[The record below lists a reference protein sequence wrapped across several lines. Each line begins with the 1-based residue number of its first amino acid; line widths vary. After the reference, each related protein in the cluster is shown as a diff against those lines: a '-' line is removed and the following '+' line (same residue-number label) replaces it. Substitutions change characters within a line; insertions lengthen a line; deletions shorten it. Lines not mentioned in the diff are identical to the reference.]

1 MKKNKVKNEGWFD
14 KKIIDIVLQNL
25 LSNAFKFTDENGE
38 IVLTAES
45 VSYKSHSIK
54 FTVTDNGRGIPEK
67 DLRNIF
73 KRFFQADNQKKE
85 EAGSGIGLALAKSLV
100 ELHLGEIHI
109 SQSVSGNILKFHQ
122 RSIPNL
128 LMGNPKALC
137 QVHEILVI
145 QYRYHMQYW
154 IVL

>member
-1 MKKNKVKNEGWFD
+1 MKKNMVKNEGWFD

-67 DLRNIF
+67 DLR
-73 KRFFQADNQKKE
+73 
-85 EAGSGIGLALAKSLV
+85 
-100 ELHLGEIHI
+100 
-109 SQSVSGNILKFHQ
+109 
-122 RSIPNL
+122 
-128 LMGNPKALC
+128 
-137 QVHEILVI
+137 
-145 QYRYHMQYW
+145 
-154 IVL
+154 